1 MIKLIFRSIS
11 SAMQGIFI
19 GTSSA
24 INYFDQKIYINKD
37 DKLISLY
44 VAMYNVFMMQALL
57 FTLSFAFP
65 GLALGFFSKFA
76 LLFLPILAGAANGGY
91 AQLKNSWKDVRYL
104 KKVINVIDNILY
116 YIPKYIKYLLTYLLK
131 ILHVNFRHIL
141 LLAEIALLFL
151 ALQNYPIFAATSLL
165 FMSADT
171 IFYFKLLPIS
181 LEIVFS
187 SIEEF
192 ANFFD
197 FIFINDLM
205 LRIHS
210 VFRLLLDM
218 RIYIFKRLIPEVM
231 QLIKEKRL
239 YEKFEKELNKELN
252 KELFV
257 IPKSISF
264 WNFLKLMEFT
274 PPAMTGSSHNGRSKA
289 IINELQQIYY
299 ELTKS
304 VVDHRE
310 LNFIDIIMK
319 LEDLLVKKDPSKNKL
334 FKTSFAHIQKPIL
347 VIAKVDPI
355 ICKELNKKLNYEDH
369 YKKITY
375 VNVQDESYV
384 DKIKNS
390 AKFKDEF
397 SDIEDEKELL
407 ARWQVK
413 LKCNEQ
419 DVFTIYIKNRFEE
432 IINDI
437 EMLKNVTLD
446 IAEYPDDKMT
456 LTYHYAL
463 NLLSLISTNLEQ
475 QNHEFA
481 YTVIMDMILSK
492 NEECDLAIYDIID
505 ELYNKYIKIDI
516 VASLPVKER
525 LQYFLFEHRKKLF
538 NEIYFAICES
548 TLFKALYAFRD
559 PLNRHV
565 YYETLDAYDIE
576 QFMNFYKN
584 QKLSQEDKYFYS
596 LVVRIFMYI
605 ENGYSPEY
613 IIGLLNDENANTS
626 VLGFEIDKC
635 RKDWA
640 LEFSDETLKNYILE
654 LIEHKADLLHIDTL
668 MLWDK
673 QVLSKRTMVQTQEPS
688 SVTNYNLNKVLERLG
703 IDPKPIIAS
712 VQRDRYC
719 IELPVRAYIP
729 SLQQPRNNNI
739 TVPNIVLS
747 VTPPPKANAKAK
759 ATRSNSFSGLDL
771 D

>member
-1 MIKLIFRSIS
+1 MIKLIFRGIS
-11 SAMQGIFI
+11 SAIQGIFI
-19 GTSSA
+19 GTSLA
-24 INYFDQKIYINKD
+24 INYFDQKVYINKD

-44 VAMYNVFMMQALL
+44 VAMYNVFIMQTLL

-65 GLALGFFSKFA
+65 GLTLGFFVNFL

-91 AQLKNSWKDVRYL
+91 TQLKNSWKDVSYL
-104 KKVINVIDNILY
+104 NKIINFIDNIVF
-116 YIPKYIKYLLTYLLK
+116 YIPKYIKYLLTYLLQ

-141 LLAEIALLFL
+141 LVAEIALLL
-151 ALQNYPIFAATSLL
+151 LSLQNYPIFAATSLL
-165 FMSADT
+165 FMSVDT
-171 IFYFKLLPIS
+171 IFYFQLLPTS
-181 LEIVFS
+181 LEILFA
-187 SIEEF
+187 SIERF
-192 ANFFD
+192 ANFFE
-197 FIFINDLM
+197 FIFVNDLM
-205 LRIHS
+205 LRVHS
-210 VFRLLLDM
+210 VFRLFLDM
-218 RIYIFKRLIPEVM
+218 RIHIFKSLVPQVI

-239 YEKFEKELNKELN
+239 YEKFEEELN
-252 KELFV
+252 KELFAV
-257 IPKSISF
+257 SKSISF

-274 PPAMTGSSHNGRSKA
+274 PPELTGSSYNSRTNA
-289 IINELQQIYY
+289 IMNDLQKLYY
-299 ELTKS
+299 ELNKS

-310 LNFIDIIMK
+310 LNVIDIIMK
-319 LEDLLVKKDPSKNKL
+319 LEDLLVKKDPCNNKF

-355 ICKELNKKLNYEDH
+355 ICKELNKKLNSEEHYE
-369 YKKITY
+369 KITY
-375 VNVQDESYV
+375 IKVQDESYI

-397 SDIEDEKELL
+397 PDIEDEKELL

-413 LKCNEQ
+413 LKCNAQ
-419 DVFTIYIKNRFEE
+419 DLFTIYIKNRFEE

-446 IAEYPDDKMT
+446 MAEYPEDKMT
-456 LTYHYAL
+456 LTYHYGL
-463 NLLSLISTNLEQ
+463 SLLSLISTNLDQ
-475 QNHEFA
+475 QNYEFV

-492 NEECDLAIYDIID
+492 NEECDLAIYGIID

-516 VASLPVKER
+516 VSSLPVKER
-525 LQYFLFEHRKKLF
+525 LQYFLFEHRKKIF

-548 TLFKALYAFRD
+548 TLFKALFAFRD

-584 QKLSQEDKYFYS
+584 QKLSKEDKYFYS

-613 IIGLLNDENANTS
+613 ILGLLNDENTNSS
-626 VLGFEIDKC
+626 VLGFDIDKC

-640 LEFSDETLKNYILE
+640 SEFSNETIKDYILQ
-654 LIEHKADLLHIDTL
+654 LIEQKYDLQRLDSL

-673 QVLSKRTMVQTQEPS
+673 QVLSKRAIVQTQETS
-688 SVTNYNLNKVLERLG
+688 SVNNYNLNQILGRLG

-712 VQRDRYC
+712 VQQQTPT
-719 IELPVRAYIP
+719 IELPVKSYIP
-729 SLQQPRNNNI
+729 SLAQRRNNSI
-739 TVPNIVLS
+739 TIPNIILS
-747 VTPPPKANAKAK
+747 VDRLLMAK
-759 ATRSNSFSGLDL
+759 ATRSNSISQLDL